1 MFKNFLNRRLPV
13 TASDISVNLIN
24 LVLLGDR
31 LNELGERISDLFS
44 ELADFCSQTGIL
56 KI

>member
-1 MFKNFLNRRLPV
+1 MFKNFLNRILPV

>member
-1 MFKNFLNRRLPV
+1 MFKNFLNRTLPV
-13 TASDISVNLIN
+13 TASDISVNLIT